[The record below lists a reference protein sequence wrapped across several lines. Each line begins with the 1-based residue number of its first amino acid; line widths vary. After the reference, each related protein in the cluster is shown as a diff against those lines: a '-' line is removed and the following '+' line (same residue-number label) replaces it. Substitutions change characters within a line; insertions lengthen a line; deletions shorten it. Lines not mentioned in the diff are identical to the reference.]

1 VEKILPFAPM
11 DLHQI
16 ETDLQNPDFQY
27 RLKAIGALKDHP
39 AEVAVPIL
47 NRHVYDEEFLVRTFV
62 ARELGIKRTSESFA
76 ALLQIMKFDNTPN
89 VRAEAANSLS
99 YFGRVSFS
107 HLVQAFFQDDH
118 WLVRRSILAALVEL
132 KCTEELLEVCIQ
144 GVQGEDIPVQEASVS
159 ALGSLA
165 GSPQQDAALSYL
177 LTLKDS
183 AFEHIRMQ
191 VAYALKHFDVPEA
204 KEALAQLRQDP
215 NHHVVG
221 AALEDLVE

>member
-1 VEKILPFAPM
+1 M

-47 NRHVYDEEFLVRTFV
+47 NRHVSDEEFLVRTFV

-99 YFGRVSFS
+99 YFGPVSFA

-144 GVQGEDIPVQEASVS
+144 GLQGEDIPVQEASVS
-159 ALGSLA
+159 ALGALA
-165 GSPQQDAALSYL
+165 GSPQQAAALSQL

-183 AFEHIRMQ
+183 EFEYIRIQ
-191 VAYALKHFDVPEA
+191 VAYALKHFEVPEA

-215 NHHVVG
+215 NHQVVG
-221 AALEDLVE
+221 AALEDLIE